1 MDGWMD
7 GWMDGRMDARTGGRS
22 DRQTR
27 LMGGVGLITAGYR
40 MLPQDVHVTFIDMFN
55 RNLT

>member
-7 GWMDGRMDARTGGRS
+7 GWMDGRTGGAIG
-22 DRQTR
+22 R
-27 LMGGVGLITAGYR
+27 LDGLITAGYR